1 MEVTIGNL
9 KYILI
14 LYLPPSGTTLM
25 YYAFTPNTEIA
36 MLQWAGPQIGQIVVN
51 NWNGNTTFKSRLS
64 EESSQLSLTVKC
76 ETDPPIHK
84 IQLECEGLV
93 CGDAKSARI
102 RNSRTSKR
110 GDSDGSCG
118 NMQFKEPES
127 QQSPK

>member
-93 CGDAKSARI
+93 CGDAKSTRI

-110 GDSDGSCG
+110 GDSDGEICSS
-118 NMQFKEPES
+118 KS
-127 QQSPK
+127 QKVSSHQNK